1 MIILLFLMS
10 AAIFDWKTREI
21 PVWIYIL
28 GGTEAVLW
36 RINNVTAFSEGWKI
50 EKWIIILHGNTDGL
64 SFLEI
69 AGGAFIGVILLILSK
84 MTEGAVGPGDGMLF
98 FITGIYL
105 GFWKNVM
112 LLWGSLLL
120 CSCWGIGLL
129 AVRQIKW
136 TAGKRTEIPFLP
148 FVLPVGIWILML

>member
-1 MIILLFLMS
+1 MILLM
-10 AAIFDWKTREI
+10 
-21 PVWIYIL
+21 
-28 GGTEAVLW
+28 
-36 RINNVTAFSEGWKI
+36 
-50 EKWIIILHGNTDGL
+50 
-64 SFLEI
+64 
-69 AGGAFIGVILLILSK
+69 LSK

>member
-36 RINNVTAFSEGWKI
+36 RINSMTAFSEGWKI
-50 EKWIIILHGNTDGL
+50 EKWIIVLHGNTDGL

-69 AGGAFIGVILLILSK
+69 AGGAFIGVILLMLSK

-136 TAGKRTEIPFLP
+136 TAGKRIEIPFLP

>member
-64 SFLEI
+64 SFSR
-69 AGGAFIGVILLILSK
+69 A
-84 MTEGAVGPGDGMLF
+84 
-98 FITGIYL
+98 
-105 GFWKNVM
+105 
-112 LLWGSLLL
+112 
-120 CSCWGIGLL
+120 L
-129 AVRQIKW
+129 AESPQ
-136 TAGKRTEIPFLP
+136 
-148 FVLPVGIWILML
+148 

>member
-36 RINNVTAFSEGWKI
+36 RINSVTAFSEGWKI

>member
-1 MIILLFLMS
+1 MLFLLFLLT
-10 AAIFDWKTREI
+10 AAISDWKTREI
-21 PVWIYIL
+21 PAWIYIL
-28 GGTEAVLW
+28 GGMEAVLW
-36 RINNVTAFSEGWKI
+36 RISSTTDFSKQWEN
-50 EKWIIILHGNTDGL
+50 EAWIVLLHGNADSL

-69 AGGAFIGVILLILSK
+69 AGGALIGVVLLIFSK
-84 MTEGAVGPGDGMLF
+84 VTKGAVGAGDGMLF

-105 GFWKNVM
+105 GFWKNAM

-136 TAGKRTEIPFLP
+136 PAGKKIEIPLLP
-148 FVLPVGIWILML
+148 FVLPVGMWLIML

>member
-36 RINNVTAFSEGWKI
+36 RINSMTALSEGWKI

-69 AGGAFIGVILLILSK
+69 AGGAFIGVILLMLSK

>member
-36 RINNVTAFSEGWKI
+36 RINSMTAFSEGWKI

-69 AGGAFIGVILLILSK
+69 AGGAFIGVILLMLSK